1 MEPSTPLPPESS
13 ASEAAEPQGTL
24 LPIPDPEESRRLL
37 AGIGASGPA
46 PGAVDAPIA
55 SPGPLS
61 PHGSAQAPFRSGFV
75 ALIGRPNVGK
85 STLLNQLVGQ
95 KVAIT
100 SPVAQTTRNRL
111 RAILTTAEAQLVLL
125 DTPGI
130 HKPHHLLGQRLV
142 QSARGAIGEVDVV
155 LLLVDG
161 SQPAGRGDAF
171 IVELLR
177 RSGMPVMVALN
188 KWDQVEPG
196 RAEELLASYREMLQV
211 PVEPGPQ
218 ASSAGAAGPSGAAAA
233 RPEPEPEAAQLDSHR
248 ARLDASPA
256 AGAPLGGTPSPARGP
271 GSDSAGSMAGAADGS
286 GTGAHSDPMAAAA
299 GSGAIAAPPGQTSGI
314 RPAAAGSEASA
325 PAPGQR
331 SGDRPAAAT
340 PQAGQSSPWSAASS
354 ATTALPWPLFQV
366 SALNGDGCEA
376 LVQALS
382 AALPPGPHL
391 YPPDAI
397 SDQPER
403 LLLAELIREQVLH
416 HTREEVPHSVAV
428 MIDRIVEDGPR
439 TAVLATVLV
448 ERSSQKGILIGKGGS
463 MLRTIGQGARLQMQK
478 LIAGPVYLELFVKVV
493 PGWRSHPGRLAELG
507 YRGD

>member
-1 MEPSTPLPPESS
+1 MESS
-13 ASEAAEPQGTL
+13 PAS
-24 LPIPDPEESRRLL
+24 
-37 AGIGASGPA
+37 ASTDG
-46 PGAVDAPIA
+46 DT
-55 SPGPLS
+55 
-61 PHGSAQAPFRSGFV
+61 PFRSGFV

-85 STLLNQLVGQ
+85 STLLNHLVGE

-111 RAILTTAEAQLVLL
+111 RAILTTEQAQLVLL

-188 KWDQVEPG
+188 KWDQVDPA

-211 PVEPGPQ
+211 PAEP
-218 ASSAGAAGPSGAAAA
+218 
-233 RPEPEPEAAQLDSHR
+233 
-248 ARLDASPA
+248 
-256 AGAPLGGTPSPARGP
+256 
-271 GSDSAGSMAGAADGS
+271 
-286 GTGAHSDPMAAAA
+286 
-299 GSGAIAAPPGQTSGI
+299 
-314 RPAAAGSEASA
+314 ASA
-325 PAPGQR
+325 AN
-331 SGDRPAAAT
+331 AEA
-340 PQAGQSSPWSAASS
+340 SPWSEAAT

-366 SALNGDGCEA
+366 SALTGEGTDA
-376 LVQALS
+376 LVEALS

-391 YPPDAI
+391 YPPDAV

-403 LLLAELIREQVLH
+403 LLLAELIREQVLQ

-428 MIDRIVEDGPR
+428 MIDRVVEDGPR

-448 ERSSQKGILIGKGGS
+448 ERSSQKGILIGKGGT

-478 LIAGPVYLELFVKVV
+478 LISGPVYLELFVKVV
-493 PGWRSHPGRLAELG
+493 PGWRSHPARLAELG